1 MTAKQNY
8 AEKRPI
14 EFSKSIYN
22 NAMLLGSFKIM
33 LSHALQFSATELII
47 HILLKEFK
55 AD

>member
-1 MTAKQNY
+1 
-8 AEKRPI
+8 
-14 EFSKSIYN
+14 
-22 NAMLLGSFKIM
+22 MLLGSFKIM